1 VAETTGQ
8 RSGPVFPP
16 GRYGRRRDP
25 RRQARRLPVAL
36 AVAGALLGLLV
47 AGVLFVRHGN
57 PPYRP
62 TVVGYE
68 LTDDHA
74 TVRLKVHKPAGRAS
88 VCHVR
93 ALRRDGVEL
102 GSADVALPDGTDVE
116 ASQRFATSARAGVV
130 QVTGC
135 GTPGAL
141 GTGYRW

>member
-1 VAETTGQ
+1 MAETTE
-8 RSGPVFPP
+8 RSAFPP

-25 RRQARRLPVAL
+25 RRQARRLPVVL
-36 AVAGALLGLLV
+36 AVAGALLGLLLT
-47 AGVLFVRHGN
+47 AVLYARHGN

-68 LTDDHA
+68 LTDGAA

-93 ALRRDGVEL
+93 ALRRDGAEA
-102 GSADVALPDGTDVE
+102 GAADVPLPDGPDVE
-116 ASQRFATSARAGVV
+116 VTHRFATTGRADVV

-135 GTPGAL
+135 GTPGANRP
-141 GTGYRW
+141 G